1 MKITRSQLLH
11 LVKEEIENV
20 KLADVAHEYKKDHKG
35 NKDKWNNI
43 DTLRKWVKSK
53 GYKVN
58 FESLK
63 NTLGITGDK
72 K

>member
-1 MKITRSQLLH
+1 MKITRSHLLQII
-11 LVKEEIENV
+11 KEEIENV
-20 KLADVAHEYKKDHKG
+20 RLADVAQEYKKDHKG
-35 NKDKWNNI
+35 NKDKWDNAE
-43 DTLRKWVKSK
+43 TLRKWVKSK

-58 FESLK
+58 LSSLK